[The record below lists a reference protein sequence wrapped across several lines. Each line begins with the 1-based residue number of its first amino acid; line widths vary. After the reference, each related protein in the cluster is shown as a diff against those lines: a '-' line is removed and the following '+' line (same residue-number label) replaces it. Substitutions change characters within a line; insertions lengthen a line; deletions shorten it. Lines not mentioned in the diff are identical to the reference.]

1 MIKSLRDLAVNHGPV
16 LVFGAGG
23 GGDVVGALHVYN
35 RLKELGSQVY
45 LGALVWERYVVDPHP
60 GPLPLVSFFDVE
72 PISET
77 AAIGRGES
85 VAYRYGREIK
95 PQVVRIAEAL
105 GIEVV
110 LLDGSRGG
118 EGLASGL
125 KSAVDYLEAKS
136 IVAVDVGGD
145 ILAKG
150 NEEGLRS
157 PLADSL
163 SLYALHKAGETGVAP
178 LLAVHAPGADGE
190 LDPEQVYYY
199 TSLIARDNGLV
210 ETFGLNRSDIEILE
224 KIRGKVVT
232 EASAIPVDAFKGYY
246 GEKTIRNGT
255 RKVKVTPCSTVTF
268 ILDGEVAYKHSETAP
283 LMEGTRHIGEA
294 SRRLNYK
301 CIYTEYDL
309 EKDIAAKLEEGFS
322 VDDIDVEELTRVGK
336 ARVRKM
342 CGS

>member
-1 MIKSLRDLAVNHGPV
+1 MIESLKDLAVNHSPV

-23 GGDVVGALHVYN
+23 GGDVIGALHVYN
-35 RLKELGSQVY
+35 RIKQLGGKVY

-60 GPLPLVSFFDVE
+60 GPLPLVSFFDVD

-85 VAYRYGREIK
+85 TAYRYGREIK
-95 PQVVRIAEAL
+95 PQVIRIAEAL
-105 GIEVV
+105 NLEVV

-118 EGLASGL
+118 EGLALGL
-125 KSAVDYLEAKS
+125 KSAADYLGAKS

-163 SLYALHKAGETGVAP
+163 SLYALHKVGETGLDTLV
-178 LLAVHAPGADGE
+178 AVHAPGSDGE
-190 LDPEQVYYY
+190 LMPEQIYNYV
-199 TSLIARDNGLV
+199 SQIAREKGLV
-210 ETFGLNRSDIEILE
+210 ETMGLNRNDVKVLE
-224 KIRGKVVT
+224 KLRDRVVT
-232 EASAIPVDAFKGYY
+232 EASIIPVEAFKGYY

-255 RKVKVTPCSTVTF
+255 RKVRVSPCSTVTF
-268 ILDGEVAYKHSETAP
+268 ILDGEVVYNHSETAP
-283 LMEGTRHIGEA
+283 LMEGTRHISEA

-309 EKDIAAKLEEGFS
+309 EKDIAVKLEEGLS
-322 VDDIDVEELTRVGK
+322 IEDIDIEELTRIGRE
-336 ARVRKM
+336 RVRRM
-342 CGS
+342 CMS